1 MQKKTMQ
8 KNIRMYKTFFTKLAN
23 AGNNSTYYLVTTE
36 IVPSFKKVAVKFT
49 L

>member
-1 MQKKTMQ
+1 MQ
-8 KNIRMYKTFFTKLAN
+8 KNIRMYKTLCTKLAN